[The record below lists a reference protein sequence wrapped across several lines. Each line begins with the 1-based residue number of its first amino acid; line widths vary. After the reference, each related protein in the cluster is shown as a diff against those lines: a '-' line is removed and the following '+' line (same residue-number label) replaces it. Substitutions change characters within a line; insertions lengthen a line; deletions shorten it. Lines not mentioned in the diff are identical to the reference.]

1 MIDKLEELIN
11 NNPGLA
17 GVPGIDDLIKEAYE
31 MGLKDGGAYSSGLS
45 LLINAD
51 SVRDTLEWSHEVNE
65 ALDNLGDED
74 ATIFDDLNDELVKKI
89 ADEIHIDFA
98 WESNQVSEA
107 IFSEVDRASKEI
119 AVEIVKQHLNKK
131 N

>member
-17 GVPGIDDLIKEAYE
+17 GVPGLDDLIEEAYE

-45 LLINAD
+45 LLVNAD
-51 SVRDTLEWSHEVNE
+51 SVRDTLEWSYEVNE
-65 ALDNLGDED
+65 ALDNLSEED
-74 ATIFDDLNDELVKKI
+74 ITIFDDLNDELVRKI
-89 ADEIHIDFA
+89 ADEIDVDFA

>member
-1 MIDKLEELIN
+1 MIDKLEELIS

-17 GVPGIDDLIKEAYE
+17 GVPGLDDLIEEVYE

-74 ATIFDDLNDELVKKI
+74 ITIFDDLNDEMVKKI
-89 ADEIHIDFA
+89 ADEIDIDFA
-98 WESNQVSEA
+98 WESNHVHEA
-107 IFSEVDRASKEI
+107 IFSEVDRASEEV
-119 AVEIVKQHLNKK
+119 AVEIVKRYLDKK

>member
-17 GVPGIDDLIKEAYE
+17 GVPGLGGIIEEAYE

-45 LLINAD
+45 LLVNAD
-51 SVRDTLEWSHEVNE
+51 SVRDTLEWSDEVDG
-65 ALDNLGDED
+65 ALESLSDED
-74 ATIFDDLNDELVKKI
+74 IKIFDDLNDELVRKI
-89 ADEIHIDFA
+89 ADEIGIDFA
-98 WESNQVSEA
+98 WKSNQVSEV
-107 IFSEVDRASKEI
+107 IFSEVDRASAEV
-119 AVEIVKQHLNKK
+119 AVEFVKRHLDRK

>member
-1 MIDKLEELIN
+1 MIDKLEELIS

-17 GVPGIDDLIKEAYE
+17 GIPGLDDLIEEAYE
-31 MGLKDGGAYSSGLS
+31 MGLQDGGAYSSGLS

-74 ATIFDDLNDELVKKI
+74 ITIFDDLNDEMVKKI
-89 ADEIHIDFA
+89 ADEIDIDFA
-98 WESNQVSEA
+98 WESNHVHEA
-107 IFSEVDRASKEI
+107 IFSEVDRASEEV
-119 AVEIVKQHLNKK
+119 AVEIVKRYLDKK